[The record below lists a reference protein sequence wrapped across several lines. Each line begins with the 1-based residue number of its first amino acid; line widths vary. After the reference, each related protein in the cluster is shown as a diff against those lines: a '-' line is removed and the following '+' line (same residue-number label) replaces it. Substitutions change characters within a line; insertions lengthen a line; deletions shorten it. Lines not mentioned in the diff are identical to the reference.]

1 VKKQIPAVAVA
12 AIAVL
17 IVAVFGYMAL
27 VKPKQSEAQ
36 GLENEIA
43 QLEAENNIERQ
54 RQDQFVLEDAPGAE
68 NVVRV
73 ADLVRLAKA
82 MPEDPDVAGILVE
95 FDAIATGAGVEFLSI
110 QPLEPVDSGGY
121 VRQPIQ
127 LTFAGSYFDLNEL
140 LFELRNLV
148 RVREGRLQATGRLF
162 TIDQFDIHESSS
174 GFPAVEALLTVS
186 AYRFG
191 SLEEADL
198 LGLPA
203 EALAETPTETFE
215 SETTETTETTETGEV
230 PQLPESSDESG
241 AS

>member
-1 VKKQIPAVAVA
+1 MKKQIPAAAVA

-17 IVAVFGYMAL
+17 IVAAVGYMAL

-36 GLENEIA
+36 DLENQIA

-54 RQDQFVLEDAPGAE
+54 RQDQFVLEDALGAE

-82 MPEDPDVAGILVE
+82 MPEDSDVAGILVE
-95 FDAIATGAGVEFLSI
+95 FDAIAAGAGVEFLSI

-127 LTFAGSYFDLNEL
+127 LTFVGSYFDLNEL

-162 TIDQFDIHESSS
+162 TIDQFDIHQSSS

-203 EALAETPTETFE
+203 EASAETPTETFE
-215 SETTETTETTETGEV
+215 SGTGETSETGEV

>member
-1 VKKQIPAVAVA
+1 MKKQIPAAAVA

-17 IVAVFGYMAL
+17 IVAAVGYMAL
-27 VKPKQSEAQ
+27 VNPKQSEVQ
-36 GLENEIA
+36 DLENQIV

-54 RQDQFVLEDAPGAE
+54 RQEQFVLEDAPGAE

-82 MPEDPDVAGILVE
+82 MPGDSDVAGILVE

-203 EALAETPTETFE
+203 EASAETPTETFE
-215 SETTETTETTETGEV
+215 NGTGETSETGEV